1 MPTFI
6 SKGGKWVPSKETVGL
21 VNKSNK
27 IIKYNGQDIKP
38 GEPFVYK
45 GADREALK
53 MLHQQGVESLGS
65 DFKNDPEFRQAV
77 RNQGFENIEEYLK
90 HIGYDAEA
98 EEKRFAQVS
107 EEVKSHDIP
116 KKVKEIKTLA
126 GGRDFTGNKNNDV
139 MGGFG
144 EERIRPATE

>member
-6 SKGGKWVPSKETVGL
+6 SKGGKWFPAKETVGL
-21 VNKSNK
+21 VNKSTK
-27 IIKYNGQDIKP
+27 IIKYNGQDIQP

-53 MLHQQGVESLGS
+53 MLHEQGVETLGS

-77 RNQGFENIEEYLK
+77 RNQGFENVEQYLK
-90 HIGYDAEA
+90 HIGYDEDGENA
-98 EEKRFAQVS
+98 RFTKTA

-126 GGRDFTGNKNNDV
+126 GGKDFSGNKDNDV
-139 MGGFG
+139 IGGFG
-144 EERIRPATE
+144 DMKLRSANE